1 MPFISVVMPA
11 FNAEKTI
18 ESAIS
23 SVLSQTYCDFELI
36 VVNDCSTDNTE
47 KIINKFKE
55 KDERIVYIKNEQN
68 SGVSYSRNNAI
79 KYAKGEWIAFLDSD
93 DIWITDKLEKQINLI
108 EQNPDVV
115 LVYTA
120 SSFITANGEPFL
132 YILHAEEK
140 TNYKTLLR
148 KNLVSCS
155 SVMVKKTIVEEIKM
169 PSDKMSEDYYVWLKI
184 LKKYQY
190 AYGIDEPLLVY
201 RLSQNSKS
209 SSRIKSGKM
218 TFNTYHA
225 IGYSNV
231 ISFLLTCRYS
241 IHSITKRFNIK
252 RSKINDKI

>member
-1 MPFISVVMPA
+1 MPSVSVIMPA
-11 FNAEKTI
+11 FNAGKTI
-18 ESAIS
+18 ESAIL
-23 SVLSQTYCDFELI
+23 SVLSQTYRDFELI
-36 VVNDCSTDNTE
+36 IVNDCSTDDTE

-79 KYAKGEWIAFLDSD
+79 KYAKGKWIAFLDSD
-93 DIWITDKLEKQINLI
+93 DIWIKDKLEKQINLA
-108 EQNPDVV
+108 EKNSDAV

-120 SSFITANGEPFL
+120 SSFITANGEPYL
-132 YILHAEEK
+132 YVLHAKEK
-140 TNYKTLLR
+140 INYKTLLK

-155 SVMVKKTIVEEIKM
+155 SVMVKKAIVEKIEM
-169 PSDKMSEDYYVWLKI
+169 PSDKMSEDYYVWLQI
-184 LKKYQY
+184 LKEYKY

-201 RLSQNSKS
+201 RLSQKSKS
-209 SSRIKSGKM
+209 SNRIKSAKM

-252 RSKINDKI
+252 ISKVKSK